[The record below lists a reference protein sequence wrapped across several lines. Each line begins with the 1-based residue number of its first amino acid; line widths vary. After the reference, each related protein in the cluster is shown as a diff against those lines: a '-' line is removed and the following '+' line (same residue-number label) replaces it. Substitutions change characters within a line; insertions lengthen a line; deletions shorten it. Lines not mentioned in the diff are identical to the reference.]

1 MRCGILGVIAGAA
14 LIASGCA
21 ITIPGSSRGGR
32 CGDAPSSA
40 IDAFLAGV
48 AEFNLGMIKAV
59 IPDGISPF
67 AVFGDGDVN
76 RGRAVVRNL
85 IDHPEIHRGNEVD
98 SSYRVREIA
107 DTPEKHAKNVRV
119 ERNDKVMLMRN
130 HRDGDDIEIVEQR
143 SRRTFK
149 VAFDLDKNCIL
160 AIRPVEPEWI
170 KIQ

>member
-21 ITIPGSSRGGR
+21 TTIISSSQSVR
-32 CGDAPSSA
+32 CGETPSSA
-40 IDAFLAGV
+40 IGAFLAGA

-67 AVFGDGDVN
+67 AVFGDGDAG

-85 IDHPEIHRGNEVD
+85 VDHPEIHRGNEVD

-107 DTPEKHAKNVRV
+107 DTPEKHTKNVRV

-130 HRDGDDIEIVEQR
+130 HRDGDDIETVEQR
-143 SRRTFK
+143 SRRTFR
-149 VAFDLDKNCIL
+149 VAFDLEKNCIL

-170 KIQ
+170 RIQ